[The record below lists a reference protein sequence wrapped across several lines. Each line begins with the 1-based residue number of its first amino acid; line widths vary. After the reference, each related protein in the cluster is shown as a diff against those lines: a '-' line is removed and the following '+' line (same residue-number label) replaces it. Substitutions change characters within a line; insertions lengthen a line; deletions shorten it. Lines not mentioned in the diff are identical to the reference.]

1 MQPKGNFMKKPIPA
15 SLLQAPG
22 RDLPASSLRSA
33 IDAFAVMDVMR
44 EANARQAA
52 GEDIIHMEVGQPG
65 TPAPRL
71 VREAVKREIDRG
83 TLGYTDALGLPA
95 LRERIARHYRDT
107 YNAEI
112 SPARIVITTGSSA
125 GFILSFLAL
134 LNPGDGIALPQP
146 GYPCYRQI
154 ASVLGLKPVHLPAR
168 AGNGFTPCAE
178 DLRHAFRDGGAR
190 AVLLASPANPTGAM
204 LSAPNLARVV
214 GEARASQSWF
224 ISDEIYH
231 GLTYGGP
238 AATALSFSQE
248 AIVINSFSKYF
259 SMTGWR
265 IGWMVVPERLIRVFE
280 RLAQNL
286 YISPPAISQIGAL
299 AAFDAAEE
307 LESYKAVYA
316 QNRAM
321 LLEELPR
328 AGFDK
333 LAPADGAFYLY
344 ADIGHLTGDS
354 EAFVRKM
361 LKETGV
367 ATTSGVDFDGAE
379 GRHWVR
385 FSYAGTFEHM
395 REAARRLRA
404 WKPA

>member
-1 MQPKGNFMKKPIPA
+1 MTQSVPAHVAPA
-15 SLLQAPG
+15 SDA
-22 RDLPASSLRSA
+22 DLPTPSLRSA
-33 IDAFAVMDVMR
+33 IDAFVVMDVMR

-65 TPAPRL
+65 TSAPRV

-83 TLGYTDALGLPA
+83 PLGYTDALGLPA
-95 LRERIARHYRDT
+95 LRERIARHYREC
-107 YNAEI
+107 YNAEV

-125 GFILSFLAL
+125 GFILAFLAV

-154 ASVLGLKPVHLPAR
+154 ARLLGLKPVYLSAR
-168 AGNGFTPCAE
+168 AEHRFMPAAE
-178 DLRHAFRDGGAR
+178 DLRRAFRDAGAR

-204 LSAPNLARVV
+204 LSAPNLAALVR
-214 GEARASQSWF
+214 EARDSQSWF

-231 GLTYGGP
+231 GLTYGEP
-238 AATALSFSQE
+238 ATTALSFSPE

-286 YISPPAISQIGAL
+286 YISPPTVSQVGAL
-299 AAFDAAEE
+299 AAVDATEE
-307 LESYKAVYA
+307 LQLYKSVYA

-344 ADIGHLTGDS
+344 AGIEHRTDDS

-361 LKETGV
+361 LKEIGV
-367 ATTSGVDFDGAE
+367 ATTPGIDFDQDE
-379 GRHWVR
+379 GRHFMR
-385 FSYAGTFEHM
+385 FSYAGTFEDM
-395 REAARRLRA
+395 REAARRLQA
-404 WKPA
+404 WKRT